1 MSDPQH
7 WRVLWMHVPRLV
19 TYTLNWKVIRHH
31 SYVIIT
37 AAEDLG
43 YGGFGSRPER
53 QIGDAKPMYVGNIA
67 PFDGGV
73 QFTINWDG
81 DFPSLNVWTDFT
93 VFCDPGGEH
102 STGRYGTSWN

>member
-1 MSDPQH
+1 
-7 WRVLWMHVPRLV
+7 
-19 TYTLNWKVIRHH
+19 
-31 SYVIIT
+31 
-37 AAEDLG
+37 
-43 YGGFGSRPER
+43 
-53 QIGDAKPMYVGNIA
+53 MYVGNMA